1 MLIEAARSIH
11 VEEIRS
17 VGALEEITL
26 QWSALWNRCDAVT
39 PFQSPCWLLPWWKH
53 IGGEELCVVTL
64 WIDDQLVGIAPFFIW
79 PSPNARTLLLIGTGI
94 SDYLDV
100 LVDPEWKD
108 VAANA
113 IFSWLASEGDRW
125 DVCDFQE
132 LRDNSLLLRAAAP
145 DGYFD
150 ETSAQS
156 VCPVIDLA
164 TAGYSMRRK
173 AQRYLRHAKKLG
185 ELHIEQANQQS
196 FEEFFDALLRL
207 HDRRWQPRG
216 GTQALTEEKLE
227 DFHREAARSF
237 LGLGLLRLYVLKL
250 NDRIIG
256 ALYGYEAKQ
265 RVYYY
270 LGGFD
275 PQFAKLS
282 PGVILIG
289 HAIEQAIASGVK
301 EFDFLR
307 GQEPYKYQWGAKDRK
322 TY

>member
-1 MLIEAARSIH
+1 MERSLEPLRCGHAIPIAMLAPAL
-11 VEEIRS
+11 VETYRWRRI
-17 VGALEEITL
+17 V
-26 QWSALWNRCDAVT
+26 RCY
-39 PFQSPCWLLPWWKH
+39 
-53 IGGEELCVVTL
+53 L

-185 ELHIEQANQQS
+185 ELHIEQA
-196 FEEFFDALLRL
+196 
-207 HDRRWQPRG
+207 
-216 GTQALTEEKLE
+216 
-227 DFHREAARSF
+227 
-237 LGLGLLRLYVLKL
+237 
-250 NDRIIG
+250 
-256 ALYGYEAKQ
+256 
-265 RVYYY
+265 
-270 LGGFD
+270 
-275 PQFAKLS
+275 
-282 PGVILIG
+282 
-289 HAIEQAIASGVK
+289 
-301 EFDFLR
+301 
-307 GQEPYKYQWGAKDRK
+307 
-322 TY
+322 